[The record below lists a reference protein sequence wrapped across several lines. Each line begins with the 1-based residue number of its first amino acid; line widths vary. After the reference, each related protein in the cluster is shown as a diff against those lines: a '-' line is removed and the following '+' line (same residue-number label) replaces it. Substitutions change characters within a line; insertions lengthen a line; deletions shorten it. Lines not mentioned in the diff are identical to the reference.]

1 MISAGGQWRSSRR
14 AERVGDRRQAA
25 AAVDE
30 HGDATLRGE
39 REDGL
44 EPRVVRQEALRARVE
59 LDAARAEVDAAA
71 RLLDRC
77 LVEVEADVRDELVG
91 RRGRVG
97 ERAVVRGAE
106 RRVAIRLVEAE
117 DERAH
122 DPVRALDG
130 EQLVAVAD
138 HAVDVLAE
146 VGVRVDHR
154 GVGREL
160 RERERG
166 VALEQLVRPV
176 DRVHAV
182 SLGTAPGHGH
192 RRLRG
197 ALALATVL

>member
-1 MISAGGQWRSSRR
+1 M
-14 AERVGDRRQAA
+14 
-25 AAVDE
+25 
-30 HGDATLRGE
+30 
-39 REDGL
+39 
-44 EPRVVRQEALRARVE
+44 
-59 LDAARAEVDAAA
+59 
-71 RLLDRC
+71 
-77 LVEVEADVRDELVG
+77 
-91 RRGRVG
+91 G

-117 DERAH
+117 DEGAH
-122 DPVRALDG
+122 DPVGALDR
-130 EQLVAVAD
+130 EELVAVAD

-154 GVGREL
+154 RVGREL

-176 DRVHAV
+176 DGVHAV
-182 SLGTAPGHGH
+182 SVGTAPGARA